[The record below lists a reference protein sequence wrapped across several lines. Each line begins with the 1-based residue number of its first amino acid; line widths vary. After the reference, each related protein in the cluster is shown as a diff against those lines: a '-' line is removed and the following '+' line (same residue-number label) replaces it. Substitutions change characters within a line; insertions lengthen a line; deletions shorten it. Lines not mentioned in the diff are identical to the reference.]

1 MQNRQQNLGKSISA
15 SQFFTISFSSIVGV
29 GWMIILGDWLRQAGP
44 IGASIALLAAGG
56 VMMLVGLCYA
66 EISTAIPA
74 SGGEMAYAYEAFG
87 LRASFLTGWFLA
99 LIWISATAFE
109 ALSAGWIASI
119 LFPALSGRALYIVRG
134 TPVLSGTL
142 AFSLAGTMLL
152 AVLNYRGMES
162 SARFQSFVTWTKI
175 AISMTLAVAGIL
187 WGKTENLQPLVAS
200 PAGAPKFAGVLAV
213 FVTAPFWYAGFN
225 SVAQVIEEKR
235 PDTTYSRVVCA
246 LLASIAGAALFY
258 TLLILACSMAVP
270 WQRIVPLEFPAAGAF
285 KAALRSE
292 FGAKI
297 VLLSGLIGL
306 LATWNA
312 CFVAGSRL
320 LFALGRAHMIDR
332 RFGYVHP
339 SYRSP
344 SNAVVFVTAVSA
356 LGVFLGRGVISPIV
370 SMDSNCFIFLYMV
383 VSIAMLRLRLTR
395 PELNRPYRAPYGYL
409 VASFSLA
416 ATCFMLIESLYLP
429 FANNSREIPA
439 EWFTFLGWAL
449 LGCVFWLSSTSA
461 RNSLD
466 ESERRQ
472 VILARQPSA
481 GAMTQRTCAGKE
493 ACRPKSSECV

>member
-1 MQNRQQNLGKSISA
+1 MQNGRQNLRKSIGA

-29 GWMIILGDWLRQAGP
+29 GWMIVLGDWLRQGGP
-44 IGASIALLAAGG
+44 LGATIALLAAGA

-87 LRASFLTGWFLA
+87 LRASFVTGWFLA

-109 ALSAGWIASI
+109 ALSAGWIGGI
-119 LFPALSGRALYIVRG
+119 LFPTLSGRPLYVVHG
-134 TPVLSGTL
+134 APVLSGTL
-142 AFSLAGTMLL
+142 AFSLAGTVLL
-152 AVLNYRGMES
+152 TVLNYRGMES

-175 AISMTLAVAGIL
+175 AISVALAVAGIV
-187 WGKTENLQPLVAS
+187 WGKAANLQPLIAT
-200 PAGAPKFAGVLAV
+200 PAVGTKSAGILAV

-225 SVAQVIEEKR
+225 SVAQVIEEKKV
-235 PDTTYSRVVCA
+235 DTSYAQVAFA

-258 TLLILACSMAVP
+258 AVLIFGCSMAVP
-270 WQRIVPLEFPAAGAF
+270 WRGIVALDFPAAGAF

-292 FGAKI
+292 LGAKI

-332 RFGYVHP
+332 GFGHVHP
-339 SYRSP
+339 SHRTP
-344 SNAVVFVTAVSA
+344 SNAIVFVAAASA
-356 LGVFLGRGVISPIV
+356 MGIFLGRGVIAPIV
-370 SMDSNCFIFLYMV
+370 SMDSTCFVFLYMV
-383 VSIAMLRLRLTR
+383 VSIAMLRIRLTR
-395 PELNRPYRAPYGYL
+395 PEHTRPYRVRYGCL
-409 VASFSLA
+409 VASLSLS

-429 FANNSREIPA
+429 FANNSRKIPA

-449 LGCVFWLSSTSA
+449 LGYFFWLFSTRA
-461 RNSLD
+461 RNDMD

-472 VILARQPSA
+472 VILGGNPPQ
-481 GAMTQRTCAGKE
+481 T
-493 ACRPKSSECV
+493 SSP